1 MGHPPRN
8 PPGKQKNIPRGQ
20 STRPVP
26 RVRLDCM
33 QRQVGE
39 IERVAIWTAHSK
51 RCAYCGEPL
60 RYADLEIDH
69 ILPQSLTRTP
79 GKLNKLISERAL
91 ATDFSVAALGNLLPA
106 HRICNSKKRDR
117 VFNES
122 NARFFLEIAD
132 QKLRSVED
140 LIRKLE
146 LEASRDKLLALVR
159 SALQSGNTDLY
170 EILDTASKTD
180 KFPLNATV
188 YFESGSWEVMA
199 DSEKINR
206 LFDEP
211 VDLHAHGRGLGVR
224 FTDGKG
230 SEISISTC
238 REYKAAISARY
249 YPSNNAE
256 NRASFVLATTC
267 AMLEAA
273 SRARLASVSYIR
285 SPRVGVTSF
294 RLLSARL
301 APTRR
306 ADRSEIISLSGYTTI
321 QELVDAGSISAE
333 ILSDTEVRIECQDQG
348 VTLTELMRAD
358 FDEDGVEEVLVKEDF
373 YIRSASHR
381 SLSVSLLGKKDPVS
395 PLEYQSW
402 DAKKV
407 K

>member
-1 MGHPPRN
+1 LTKSP
-8 PPGKQKNIPRGQ
+8 
-20 STRPVP
+20 
-26 RVRLDCM
+26 
-33 QRQVGE
+33 
-39 IERVAIWTAHSK
+39 SK
-51 RCAYCGEPL
+51 LSE
-60 RYADLEIDH
+60 
-69 ILPQSLTRTP
+69 
-79 GKLNKLISERAL
+79 LISQLAL
-91 ATDFSVAALGNLLPA
+91 ASNFSIAALGNLLPA

-122 NARFFLEIAD
+122 NARFFLEVAD
-132 QKLRSVED
+132 QKFRSIED

-170 EILDTASKTD
+170 DILDTASKTD

-211 VDLHAHGRGLGVR
+211 VDLHAQGSGRAVR

-238 REYKAAISARY
+238 REYKAAVSAGY
-249 YPSNNAE
+249 YPSDNTE
-256 NRASFVLATTC
+256 NKVSFVLATTC
-267 AMLEAA
+267 AILEAA
-273 SRARLASVSYIR
+273 SQARLASVSYIR
-285 SPRVGVTSF
+285 SPRVGVTNFS
-294 RLLSARL
+294 LLSARL

-306 ADRSEIISLSGYTTI
+306 ADRSEIISLAGYTTI
-321 QELVDAGSISAE
+321 QELVEAGSISAE
-333 ILSDTEVRIECQDQG
+333 ILSDTEVKIECQDQG

-358 FDEDGVEEVLVKEDF
+358 FDEDGVEEVLIKEHF
-373 YIRSASHR
+373 YIKSASFR
-381 SLSVSLLGKKDPVS
+381 SLSISLLSKKDPVS

-402 DAKKV
+402 DAQV
-407 K
+407 AIAQDRHQIARILR